1 MKFKPY
7 DKSINYPIL
16 FEKENYQEVLVF
28 KQVDQKRIDE
38 LNAVNNLHVIVSD
51 FAEKVTFEKRVSSLN
66 LSLPFFKN
74 ILVEA

>member
-28 KQVDQKRIDE
+28 KQVDQKRIDD
-38 LNAVNNLHVIVSD
+38 LNAVNSLHVIVSD
-51 FAEKVTFEKRVSSLN
+51 F
-66 LSLPFFKN
+66 
-74 ILVEA
+74 VETV